1 LQELAKETGH
11 PEWRPGLRL
20 LSSYGLIQKT
30 DSADGG
36 RRAYYRMPNRESVE
50 QALADLELLV
60 EMPMAGF
67 TDKLGGEIAELTK
80 MPFVGLAEQ
89 VQANLAQFA
98 NLPVSGMADKLA
110 AEFAELQ
117 KIPVTG
123 FTDKLGAEFAE
134 LTKMPF
140 VGLAEQVQANLA
152 QIANIPGPGMAD
164 KLGAEFAELTK
175 LSLTGLAEQ
184 VSANLAEF
192 AGLRIVELA
201 AQVGIDHRT
210 FSGERNTA
218 VSTDEASA
226 YQSAD
231 GVPVSASPELVTLIV
246 RVLIVLAILSYL
258 VHLIVVAGSTA
269 GIAVQHATV
278 SLAALGMHLYEH
290 NHVAFGDSVGFVG
303 FVGGLLAIV
312 MFVQSLRS
320 RDTSRRITA
329 ALERIESTSGPH
341 PELDP
346 RPQPSEPTE

>member
-1 LQELAKETGH
+1 M
-11 PEWRPGLRL
+11 
-20 LSSYGLIQKT
+20 S
-30 DSADGG
+30 
-36 RRAYYRMPNRESVE
+36 
-50 QALADLELLV
+50 
-60 EMPMAGF
+60 GF
-67 TDKLGGEIAELTK
+67 T
-80 MPFVGLAEQ
+80 
-89 VQANLAQFA
+89 
-98 NLPVSGMADKLA
+98 
-110 AEFAELQ
+110 
-117 KIPVTG
+117 
-123 FTDKLGAEFAE
+123 
-134 LTKMPF
+134 
-140 VGLAEQVQANLA
+140 
-152 QIANIPGPGMAD
+152 D

-226 YQSAD
+226 YKSAD